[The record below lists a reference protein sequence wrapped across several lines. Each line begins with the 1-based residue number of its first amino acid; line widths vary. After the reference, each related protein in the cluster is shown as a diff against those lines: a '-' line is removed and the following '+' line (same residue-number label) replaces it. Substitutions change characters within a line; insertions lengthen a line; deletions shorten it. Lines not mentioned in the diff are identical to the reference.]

1 MTNICNAF
9 VESQYF
15 PDPECSASII
25 STCTPSKECNF
36 NVDGM
41 LKVPGISAR
50 EVFVRRDE
58 TGERAFVGFESEC
71 Q

>member
-25 STCTPSKECNF
+25 LTVLTHQNLLSPLHIYSDHFDICLPSIFSCFIRLHHRFTPT
-36 NVDGM
+36 
-41 LKVPGISAR
+41 L
-50 EVFVRRDE
+50 
-58 TGERAFVGFESEC
+58 
-71 Q
+71 